1 MQIIGD
7 DFVKKVQLKQEK
19 EELEKK
25 LSELDET
32 RISMGNINLTNNLI
46 NYTFESFICQ
56 VLHVML

>member
-1 MQIIGD
+1 MQVIGD

-32 RISMGNINLTNNLI
+32 RISMGNINLTKK
-46 NYTFESFICQ
+46 
-56 VLHVML
+56 

>member
-32 RISMGNINLTNNLI
+32 RI
-46 NYTFESFICQ
+46 
-56 VLHVML
+56 